1 MPLTISGHG
10 LTIHDVERVARH
22 GESVTLSDDARQ
34 RVSASEQLVQRLVD
48 SGAAI
53 YGVTTGI
60 GEFARIRISPEQG
73 EELQRNIVFSHSAGT
88 GDVQPVE
95 VVRAAMLARANT
107 LAQGYSGIRLST
119 LETYIALINRGV
131 TPVVFEKGSLG
142 VSGDLS
148 PLSQLAL
155 VVLGEGEAF
164 YDGVRMPGAEAL
176 RKAGLEPVRLTYK
189 EGLALI
195 NGTQMMT
202 GESCLLLC
210 DTERLYKHA
219 LVGAAMSL
227 EALKAV
233 QQPFDARVH
242 RVKPQAG
249 QGEAA
254 AALRSLLEGSD
265 ILADPTGRVQD
276 GYSLRCSPQVLG
288 PSLSA
293 LAYARGVIETELN
306 AAADNPLFFSD
317 DECCLAAGNF
327 HGQALAMAM
336 DFLAIATS
344 EVGSLAER
352 HTNRLLNPVLSGL
365 PDFLVEGRGVNSGL
379 MVAQYT
385 QAALL
390 GENRV
395 LCHPAVVDNV
405 SVSADQEDHVCM
417 GSVCLRKYKE
427 IVRNT
432 QVVIAIQ
439 MLCAAQALDFRL
451 RGVGMTPHG
460 TPGDVNIAPADG
472 ADAGG
477 AGIPA
482 RQDAA
487 KNDRATGKLR
497 LGRGTQIAYD
507 AVRRHVSFMES
518 DRPLMMDINLV
529 ADLVRS
535 GELLE
540 NVSLELL

>member
-22 GESVTLSDDARQ
+22 GETVELSANARE
-34 RVSASEQLVQRLVD
+34 RVSASEALVQRMVEG
-48 SGAAI
+48 GAAI

-60 GEFARIRISPEQG
+60 GEFARIRIDPSQG
-73 EELQRNIVFSHSAGT
+73 RELQENIIFSHAAGT

-95 VVRAAMLARANT
+95 VVRAAMVARANT

-119 LETYIALINRGV
+119 LQTYIELLNRGV
-131 TPVVFEKGSLG
+131 TPVVYEKGSLG

-155 VVLGEGEAF
+155 VVIGHGEAF
-164 YDGVRMPGAEAL
+164 YEGVRMPGAEAM
-176 RKAGLEPVRLTYK
+176 RKASLTPVELTYK
-189 EGLALI
+189 EGLGLI

-210 DTERLYKHA
+210 DTERLYRQA
-219 LVGAAMSL
+219 FIAAAMTL

-242 RVKPQAG
+242 QVKPQPG
-249 QGEAA
+249 QATVA
-254 AALRSLLEGSD
+254 TALRTLLSGSG
-265 ILADPTGRVQD
+265 ILADATGRVQD

-288 PSLSA
+288 PSLA
-293 LAYARGVIETELN
+293 TLEYATRAIETELN
-306 AAADNPLFFSD
+306 SAADNPLFFAD

-327 HGQALAMAM
+327 HGQALAMSM
-336 DFLAIATS
+336 DFMAIATS
-344 EVGSLAER
+344 EVASLAER

-365 PDFLVEGRGVNSGL
+365 PDFLVDGKGLNSGL

-395 LCHPAVVDNV
+395 FCHPAVLDNV

-417 GSVCLRKYKE
+417 GSVCVRKYKE

-439 MLCAAQALDFRL
+439 LMCAAQALDFRL
-451 RGVGMTPHG
+451 RGVGMTPVG
-460 TPGDVNIAPADG
+460 SPGEINVAPAEGEVAHITSADKEPG
-472 ADAGG
+472 ASRKLS
-477 AGIPA
+477 PA
-482 RQDAA
+482 TCA
-487 KNDRATGKLR
+487 
-497 LGRGTQIAYD
+497 AYD
-507 AVRRHVSFMES
+507 AIRSAVPFLEK
-518 DRPLMMDINLV
+518 DRPMVNDIENITT
-529 ADLVRS
+529 LVREDVVLKAVEKIT
-535 GELLE
+535 GELGLA
-540 NVSLELL
+540 

>member
-1 MPLTISGHG
+1 M
-10 LTIHDVERVARH
+10 V
-22 GESVTLSDDARQ
+22 
-34 RVSASEQLVQRLVD
+34 
-48 SGAAI
+48 
-53 YGVTTGI
+53 
-60 GEFARIRISPEQG
+60 
-73 EELQRNIVFSHSAGT
+73 
-88 GDVQPVE
+88 
-95 VVRAAMLARANT
+95 ARANT
-107 LAQGYSGIRLST
+107 LSQGYSGIRLNT
-119 LETYIALINRGV
+119 LESYVELINRGI

-155 VVLGEGEAF
+155 VLLGEGEAF
-164 YDGVRMPGAEAL
+164 YNGERMPGAEAM
-176 RKAGLEPVRLTYK
+176 RRAGLEPVRPTYK

-202 GESCLLLC
+202 GEACLLLC
-210 DTERLYKHA
+210 DTERLYKQA
-219 LVGAAMSL
+219 LIAAAMSL

-242 RVKPQAG
+242 QVKPQAG
-249 QGEAA
+249 QAEVA
-254 AALRSLLEGSD
+254 AALRNLLEGSD

-293 LAYARGVIETELN
+293 LAYARQAVETELN

-327 HGQALAMAM
+327 HGQALAMSM

-344 EVGSLAER
+344 EVASLAER

-365 PDFLVEGRGVNSGL
+365 PDFLIEGRGVNSGL

-395 LCHPAVVDNV
+395 LSHPAVVDNV

-417 GSVCLRKYKE
+417 GSVCVRKYKE
-427 IVRNT
+427 ILRNT

-451 RGVGMTPHG
+451 AGVGMTPHG
-460 TPGDVNIAPADG
+460 SPGEVNIAPADG
-472 ADAGG
+472 AADRPSSSGTNTGLRRLAGG
-477 AGIPA
+477 
-482 RQDAA
+482 
-487 KNDRATGKLR
+487 TGV
-497 LGRGTQIAYD
+497 AYEFI
-507 AVRRHVSFMES
+507 RRHVQFMET
-518 DRPLMMDINLV
+518 DRPLMTDINVV
-529 ADLVRS
+529 ASLVRS
-535 GELLE
+535 GELLSAVAE
-540 NVSLELL
+540 TADIRLL